1 MSAKAIRAVI
11 IGFIVAF
18 VVSLAMA
25 WLDAIAGQPD
35 LPQEVLIGA
44 VFGAITAYILGNL
57 AGNRSIASASGADR
71 AAAIARTPP
80 PGKMLLYVV
89 REGFIARM
97 AGLNISIDGR
107 PVAQLKAPRFT
118 LIALPARQTT
128 LGAAFGGLAGA
139 QSKPNEI
146 VLEPPANGVLVVKI
160 TIAMGLV
167 QGSVKFAVA
176 PDAEAARKSLAS
188 TTMTPA
194 DVPEI

>member
-11 IGFIVAF
+11 IGVIVAF

-25 WLDAIAGQPD
+25 WLDAVAGQPD

-57 AGNRSIASASGADR
+57 AGNRSIASASSADR
-71 AAAIARTPP
+71 ASAIARTPP

-89 REGFIARM
+89 REGFVAKM
-97 AGLNISIDGR
+97 AGLNLSIDGR
-107 PVAQLKAPRFT
+107 QVAQLKAPRFT
-118 LIALPARQTT
+118 LIVLPARQTT

-146 VLEPPANGVLVVKI
+146 VLEPPANGLLVVKI

-176 PDAEAARKSLAS
+176 PDADAARKSLAS
-188 TTMTPA
+188 MTMTPA

>member
-25 WLDAIAGQPD
+25 WLDAVAGQPD

-44 VFGAITAYILGNL
+44 VFGAIIAYILGNL
-57 AGNRSIASASGADR
+57 AGNRSIASASSADR
-71 AAAIARTPP
+71 AAALVRTPP

-89 REGFIARM
+89 REGFVAKM
-97 AGLNISIDGR
+97 AGLNLSIDGR
-107 PVAQLKAPRFT
+107 QVAQLKAPRFT
-118 LIALPARQTT
+118 FIALPARQTT

-146 VLEPPANGVLVVKI
+146 VLEPPANGILVVKI